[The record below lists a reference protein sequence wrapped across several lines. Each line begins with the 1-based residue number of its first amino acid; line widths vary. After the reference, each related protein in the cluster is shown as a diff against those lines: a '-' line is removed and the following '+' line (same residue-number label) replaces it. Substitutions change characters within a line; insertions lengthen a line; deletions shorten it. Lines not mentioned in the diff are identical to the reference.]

1 MAEIRITIS
10 EIIDICIANELIP
23 DFISNIEILG
33 ERIKFRYKNEN
44 PISTNIDLE
53 VTYKDYN
60 NGMLFLE
67 VQTNWIVD
75 KYLRF
80 KKLPNV
86 QYLQYEHPVLTFFLQ
101 QFLKDNTEIV
111 HIENINFKN
120 GYFKIKTFNE

>member
-1 MAEIRITIS
+1 MAEIRISIS

-23 DFISNIEILG
+23 DCVTNIEILG
-33 ERIKFRYKNEN
+33 ERIKFRYKNEQ

-53 VTYKDYN
+53 INYKDFN

-80 KKLPNV
+80 KKLPNI
-86 QYLQYEHPVLTFFLQ
+86 QYLQYEHPILTFFLQ
-101 QFLKDNTEIV
+101 QFLKDKAKIV
-111 HIENINFKN
+111 HIEDINFKN

>member
-23 DFISNIEILG
+23 DCVSNIEILG
-33 ERIKFRYKNEN
+33 ERIKFRYKNEQ

-53 VTYKDYN
+53 INYKDFN

-80 KKLPNV
+80 KKLPNI

-101 QFLKDNTEIV
+101 QFLKDKIKIV
-111 HIENINFKN
+111 HIEDINFKN

>member
-23 DFISNIEILG
+23 DCVSNIEILG
-33 ERIKFRYKNEN
+33 ERIKFRYKTEQ

-53 VTYKDYN
+53 INYKDYN

-75 KYLRF
+75 KFLRF
-80 KKLPNV
+80 KKLPNI
-86 QYLQYEHPVLTFFLQ
+86 QYLQYEHPVLTFLLQ
-101 QFLKDNTEIV
+101 QFIKDKVKII
-111 HIENINFKN
+111 HIEDIHFKN